1 MDLLLKYA
9 TTFKKLMNFQ
19 YCFTL
24 GRKGKLKEIVLGFSE
39 TDFHHLVGLHK
50 LKDIDTARANRSFVF
65 RDILEGHITYDTLM
79 KSAFIDEILS
89 RLQTFPKLEALLDN
103 DQLVFRYN
111 KKQYPY
117 SAIESEFLLKMGD
130 GTILDISF
138 LFLDK
143 SDQGVYFCRSF
154 FPMERIDY
162 TKEQMQYT
170 LLKKEKRNLVTGQI
184 ELLYDRLSPK

>member
-1 MDLLLKYA
+1 MDLLLECAA
-9 TTFKKLMNFQ
+9 TLKKLMNFQ

-24 GRKGKLKEIVLGFSE
+24 GRKGQLKEIVLSFSE

-50 LKDIDTARANRSFVF
+50 LKDITIARANRSFVF
-65 RDILEGHITYDTLM
+65 RDILAGRITYDTLM
-79 KSAFIDEILS
+79 KSIFIDEILS

-130 GTILDISF
+130 GTLLDISF

-143 SDQGVYFCRSF
+143 SEQGVYFCRSF
-154 FPMERIDY
+154 FPMERTDY

-170 LLKKEKRNLVTGQI
+170 LLKKKNVIL
-184 ELLYDRLSPK
+184 

>member
-1 MDLLLKYA
+1 MDLLLECAA
-9 TTFKKLMNFQ
+9 TLKKLMNFQ

-24 GRKGKLKEIVLGFSE
+24 GRKGQLKEIILSFSE

-50 LKDIDTARANRSFVF
+50 LKDITIARANRSFVF
-65 RDILEGHITYDTLM
+65 RDILAGRITYDTLM
-79 KSAFIDEILS
+79 KSIFIDEILS

-130 GTILDISF
+130 GTLLDISF

-143 SDQGVYFCRSF
+143 SEQGVYFCRSF
-154 FPMERIDY
+154 FPMERTDY

-170 LLKKEKRNLVTGQI
+170 LLKKEKRNLITGQI
-184 ELLYDRLSPK
+184 ELQYDRLSPK

>member
-1 MDLLLKYA
+1 MDLLLKCA
-9 TTFKKLMNFQ
+9 VTFKQLMNFQ
-19 YCFTL
+19 YCFIL
-24 GRKGKLKEIVLGFSE
+24 GRKGQLKEIVLSFSE

-50 LKDIDTARANRSFVF
+50 LKDIDIARANRSFVF
-65 RDILEGHITYDTLM
+65 RDILAGRITYDTLM
-79 KSAFIDEILS
+79 KSVFIDEILS
-89 RLQTFPKLEALLDN
+89 RLQTFPKLEILLDN

-111 KKQYPY
+111 KKYYPH

-130 GTILDISF
+130 GSILDISF

-154 FPMERIDY
+154 FPMERTDY

-184 ELLYDRLSPK
+184 ELQYDRLSPK

>member
-1 MDLLLKYA
+1 MDLLLKCA
-9 TTFKKLMNFQ
+9 VTFKKLMDFQ

-24 GRKGKLKEIVLGFSE
+24 GKKGQLKEIVLGFSE
-39 TDFHHLVGLHK
+39 TDFHHLIGLHK
-50 LKDIDTARANRSFVF
+50 LKDIDIARANRSIVF
-65 RDILEGHITYDTLM
+65 RDILSSRITYENLI
-79 KSAFIDEILS
+79 KSVFIDKILS
-89 RLQTFPKLEALLDN
+89 RLQIFPKLEALLDD

-111 KKQYPY
+111 KKLYPY

-143 SDQGVYFCRSF
+143 SEQGVYFCRSF
-154 FPMERIDY
+154 FPMERTDY

-184 ELLYDRLSPK
+184 ELQYDRLSPK

>member
-1 MDLLLKYA
+1 MKCA
-9 TTFKKLMNFQ
+9 AAFRKLMDFQ

-24 GRKGKLKEIVLGFSE
+24 GRKGQLKEIVLGFSE

-50 LKDIDTARANRSFVF
+50 LKDIDIARGNRSIVF
-65 RDILEGHITYDTLM
+65 GNILAGRITYDNLI
-79 KSAFIDEILS
+79 KSVFIDEIIS
-89 RLQTFPKLEALLDN
+89 RLRTFPKLEALLDN

-111 KKQYPY
+111 KKIYPY

-143 SDQGVYFCRSF
+143 SEQGVYFCRSF

-162 TKEQMQYT
+162 AKEQMQYT
-170 LLKKEKRNLVTGQI
+170 LLKKEKCNLVTGRK
-184 ELLYDRLSPK
+184 ELLYDRLTPK